1 MMDESYLT
9 GEPYQIAKVTGSAV
23 LSGATNGETA
33 LTIRVGQLPVD
44 SRYQKIVR
52 VMEKAEIDRP
62 RFRRIAD
69 RLGAWYTVLAL
80 AVAAAVWIA
89 GRNPAR
95 FLAVLVIATQ
105 CPLLLA
111 IPVAIIGAISVA
123 AARAIIIKDPATL
136 ERVDSCRTI
145 IFDKTGTLTY
155 GKPILTEVLCARG
168 VDRLEAV
175 RMAASLEQY
184 SKHPLAAAILEAA
197 RHDQVSLAEVAEISE
212 ARRRI
217 NRQGRPDPP
226 SDHRPEESDGKDSL
240 PRILLA
246 ACCSR
251 DGGYFAD
258 RRRIRGYFSAPRCS
272 APREPAL
279 CPSSGPQTRCESCD
293 DSLRRSGV
301 RGSLSGE

>member
-1 MMDESYLT
+1 MPLIAHRKTDSQVADIRLDGGRIGDLLIVFPHEHCPVDGDVVEGQGMMDESYLT

-175 RMAASLEQY
+175 RMAAS
-184 SKHPLAAAILEAA
+184 S
-197 RHDQVSLAEVAEISE
+197 
-212 ARRRI
+212 
-217 NRQGRPDPP
+217 
-226 SDHRPEESDGKDSL
+226 
-240 PRILLA
+240 
-246 ACCSR
+246 
-251 DGGYFAD
+251 
-258 RRRIRGYFSAPRCS
+258 
-272 APREPAL
+272 
-279 CPSSGPQTRCESCD
+279 
-293 DSLRRSGV
+293 
-301 RGSLSGE
+301 